1 MRNTYKPLILAA
13 AALTALSACGS
24 STATTTKTTTKPA
37 AVATAKTTVVGNTG
51 STAPAANGSA
61 TTVKGG
67 STTTAKAGSSGTLK
81 PADAATAWAKCMRDN
96 GITVADPTIDAK
108 GNPQIQPPKDLDV
121 NSPKAKAAMDACQK
135 YFKDIQ
141 VGSASQADMK
151 EAMVAFSA
159 CLRKQGLDVGDADLT
174 KGPGAGGSNAAGQ
187 GSADTGGIPMEV
199 LASIIPRFDP
209 KDPKSAPA
217 VKACASVLSKVTG
230 AQAGA

>member
-1 MRNTYKPLILAA
+1 MRITYKSLILAA

-24 STATTTKTTTKPA
+24 STATTTKTA
-37 AVATAKTTVVGNTG
+37 AVTAKTTVVGNTV
-51 STAPAANGSA
+51 STTSAANGSA

-96 GITVADPTIDAK
+96 GISVADPTIDAK

-141 VGSASQADMK
+141 VGSTSQADMK
-151 EAMVAFSA
+151 EALVAFSA

-187 GSADTGGIPMEV
+187 GSADTGGIPMDV
-199 LASIIPRFDP
+199 LASIISRFDP

-217 VKACASVLSKVTG
+217 VKACASVLSKVLGGT
-230 AQAGA
+230 QAGS